1 MQPNFSKCFALAL
14 LFYVGGAAAS
24 DHDAIKQKTD
34 KAIEDFNR
42 THDVQ
47 AMREKYNKLTSDALA
62 NPQVSGLIDQVNDIQ
77 RKQLEQNFEQNPVFK
92 AIGEINSKGKVT
104 YLFLSF
110 SLGEQALREAFLYL
124 SENRENTIGVFRG
137 MPLKKD
143 GSVETDVIK
152 GITKINVLTKN
163 INPAPN
169 VMLDPNVFEEFNVQ
183 SVPTLVYVD
192 SVKDNGY
199 PLKRR
204 KADIK
209 VSGGIDPA
217 IIDELLQQEKKGNL
231 EQIGRIFEIE
241 EPSAVDVAKEL
252 VKNKYWQEMLKKA
265 KESRMDFANNAGIDI
280 PRATKD
286 TTTVLD
292 MRYRLLADIPDGK
305 GGVTYKKGQIINPL
319 ELRKIYN
326 HYIFFNPNDR
336 VQFEKVKELLA
347 KSARKVIVFMSEMP
361 TIDEN
366 EKKRAEKSVS
376 AVDDLR
382 KDLQKG
388 SDATVS
394 LYLLTDDIK
403 DRFKVNAV
411 PAIVY
416 QEVNKMIK
424 QTYKVIGE

>member
-1 MQPNFSKCFALAL
+1 MQPSFSKLLAFAFILAA
-14 LFYVGGAAAS
+14 GSAAA
-24 DHDAIKQKTD
+24 DHDALKSKTD

-62 NPQVSGLIDQVNDIQ
+62 NPQVSGLVDKVNDIQ

-92 AIGEINSKGKVT
+92 AIGEINKQGKVT

-152 GITKINVLTKN
+152 GITKINALTKN

-192 SVKDNGY
+192 AVKDKGY
-199 PLKRR
+199 PLVTR

-209 VSGGIDPA
+209 VSGGIDPT
-217 IIDELLQQEKKGNL
+217 IIDELLREDKKGDL
-231 EQIGRIFEIE
+231 ALIGRVFEIE
-241 EPSAVDVAKEL
+241 EPSAVDVAKAL
-252 VKNKYWQEMLKKA
+252 VKNTDWKSILKES
-265 KESRMDFANNAGIDI
+265 KESRLDFAHEASHDI
-280 PRATKD
+280 PRAIKD
-286 TTTVLD
+286 TTSVLD

-305 GGVTYKKGQIINPL
+305 GGISYKKGQLINPL
-319 ELRKIYN
+319 DTRKIYN
-326 HYIFFNPNDR
+326 HYVFFNPNDR
-336 VQFEKVKELLA
+336 IQVKKVKELMA
-347 KSARKVIVFMSEMP
+347 KSARKVIVFMTEMP
-361 TIDEN
+361 KIDEN
-366 EKKRAEKSVS
+366 EKKRAEKSIS
-376 AVDDLR
+376 LLDDLR
-382 KDLQKG
+382 KDIQKG
-388 SDATVS
+388 SDATIS
-394 LYLLTDDIK
+394 LYLMTDDVK

-411 PAIVY
+411 PALVY
-416 QEVNKMIK
+416 QEGNKMMK
-424 QTYKVIGE
+424 QTFKVVGE